1 MDSRP
6 DVGRWRQRMSQFTS
20 QRIVVATIVA
30 SILALALATNAFASI
45 PDQQQVFHACVQS
58 GNLPIPGQGS
68 VRIIDTAKGQ
78 ACSRYETPI
87 SWSANG
93 ATGPTGPVGATGPA
107 GASGATGASGPQG
120 PTGVAGPAG
129 VTGATGA
136 VGLAGPIGPTGPT
149 GIAGPAGTSGDT
161 GPTGATGATGSGA
174 AQYAYISNATSEI
187 LPPLS
192 ALTFDANGP
201 ITSGIAHTVTHS
213 FINFL
218 APGTYKISLDVF
230 SIGSEY
236 QLSLEVNGFPVPNA
250 TYVAS
255 STELSAHAIITVSAN
270 DVLTVVNTGGSPLI
284 LAPGVAVNALVTI
297 EQMGNGAP

>member
-78 ACSRYETPI
+78 ACTRYETPI

-93 ATGPTGPVGATGPA
+93 TTGPV
-107 GASGATGASGPQG
+107 
-120 PTGVAGPAG
+120 
-129 VTGATGA
+129 
-136 VGLAGPIGPTGPT
+136 GPIGPTGPT